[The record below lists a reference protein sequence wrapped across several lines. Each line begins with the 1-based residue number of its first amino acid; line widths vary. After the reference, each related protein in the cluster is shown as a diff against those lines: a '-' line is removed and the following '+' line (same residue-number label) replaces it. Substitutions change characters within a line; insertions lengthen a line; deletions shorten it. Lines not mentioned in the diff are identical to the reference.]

1 MLKRFFKSL
10 KYSFRGL
17 KFAFTSEQNFRIQT
31 AVAILVI
38 VGMILLPLKVL
49 EIVVIL
55 IMIILVLIMEILNTA
70 LEYFTDLLKP
80 RLHSYVYTIK
90 DLMSAAV
97 LVSSLGALII
107 GLIIFFPYLLDK
119 FRV

>member
-1 MLKRFFKSL
+1 MLKRFLKSL

-17 KFAFTSEQNFRIQT
+17 RFAFVSEQNFRIQVVC
-31 AVAILVI
+31 ALV
-38 VGMILLPLKVL
+38 VLFGMILLPLQTL

-55 IMIILVLIMEILNTA
+55 IMIILVFTMEILNTA

-90 DLMSAAV
+90 DLMAAAV
-97 LVSSLGALII
+97 LVSSLGALVV
-107 GLIIFFPYLLDK
+107 GLIIFFPYLLDL
-119 FRV
+119 FLV

>member
-10 KYSFRGL
+10 KYSLRGL
-17 KFAFTSEQNFRIQT
+17 KFAFVSEQNFRIQT
-31 AVAILVI
+31 VVALLII
-38 VGMILLPLKVL
+38 IGMIILPLQVL

-55 IMIILVLIMEILNTA
+55 IMIILVLMMEILNTA

-97 LVSSLGALII
+97 LVSSLGAIVVGI
-107 GLIIFFPYLLDK
+107 IIFTPYLLDY
-119 FRV
+119 FRF